1 MGKRKSLGDNES
13 GHWRGWGD
21 LLSERGRLLNLG
33 DLVRYRCRA
42 PASPVPL
49 RPAAAEVLDA
59 LQTRDEVPVFITQ
72 PGTWAAEARADWPV
86 LREGSPGKEAWVQYN
101 TGTNRVTGQRR
112 PPIHHPARPE
122 VPRIAG
128 RAGLLATLR
137 RRWERGAFEP
147 ADLYSWLEFYG
158 GQLAILWR
166 DALVLFPHCV
176 PAEPGDHAAAPA
188 AAVVSIDGAA
198 RRQRAPAPAPAEA
211 GQAAQGRPAAG
222 GPPINLPPERWKDA
236 RGRWTDELLDRV
248 SHLNTSAGGEYS
260 MSQLAAALGVKR
272 ASLEEALKRQS
283 ERRDRERSTARPRA
297 AA

>member
-13 GHWRGWGD
+13 GHWAGWGD
-21 LLSERGRLLNLG
+21 LLAERGRLMNLG

-42 PASPVPL
+42 PTSPVPL
-49 RPAAAEVLDA
+49 RPAAAEVLDTLTA
-59 LQTRDEVPVFITQ
+59 RDEVPVFITQ
-72 PGTWAAEARADWPV
+72 PGTWAVEARADWPV
-86 LREGSPGKEAWVQYN
+86 LRQGSPGKPAWVQYN
-101 TGTNRVTGQRR
+101 TGTSRVTGQRR

-128 RAGLLATLR
+128 RSGLLAMLR
-137 RRWERGAFEP
+137 DWWERRAVEP
-147 ADLYSWLEFYG
+147 AELYGLEFYG

-176 PAEPGDHAAAPA
+176 PAEPRDDAAPPVA
-188 AAVVSIDGAA
+188 SVVAIDGSV
-198 RRQRAPAPAPAEA
+198 RGKRAPAPADA
-211 GQAAQGRPAAG
+211 GQAAQARPVAG
-222 GPPINLPPERWKDA
+222 GSPINLPSDRWKDA
-236 RGRWTDELLDRV
+236 RGRWTDELLDHVNYLHTR
-248 SHLNTSAGGEYS
+248 AGGDHS

-283 ERRDRERSTARPRA
+283 ERRDRERSAAPPRA